1 VIKWT
6 GQKAKEVENMSF
18 KLWYTEKNRS
28 RNGVDILIDKN
39 FKNGVVTIR
48 RQGDNIIMIKLV
60 IGDLILNVISV
71 YALQVGLNDD
81 VKRQFWKDLDDMVR
95 GVPSG
100 EKLFI
105 GWDLN
110 SHVGTTRRG
119 FERVHGGFGYSEQNQ
134 EGEDILNFA
143 VAYDLM
149 VANTFRKKK
158 NPI

>member
-81 VKRQFWKDLDDMVR
+81 VKRQF
-95 GVPSG
+95 
-100 EKLFI
+100 
-105 GWDLN
+105 
-110 SHVGTTRRG
+110 
-119 FERVHGGFGYSEQNQ
+119 
-134 EGEDILNFA
+134 
-143 VAYDLM
+143 
-149 VANTFRKKK
+149 
-158 NPI
+158 